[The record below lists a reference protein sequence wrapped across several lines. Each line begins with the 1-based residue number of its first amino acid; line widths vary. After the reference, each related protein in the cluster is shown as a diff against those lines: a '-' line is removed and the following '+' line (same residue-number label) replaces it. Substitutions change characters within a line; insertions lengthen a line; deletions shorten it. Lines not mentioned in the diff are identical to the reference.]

1 MQSAA
6 ILLEDKNKT
15 KLASPWEK
23 QRPPKKKK
31 KKERKKAFARVGYR
45 SPLSVAAAGLL
56 PQAEAQLPA
65 GLGGFEFALIVPLL

>member
-1 MQSAA
+1 MR
-6 ILLEDKNKT
+6 IKT
-15 KLASPWEK
+15 KLNWLALGRSK
-23 QRPPKKKK
+23 GLQKK
-31 KKERKKAFARVGYR
+31 KKEIKKAFARVGYR

>member
-23 QRPPKKKK
+23 QRPPKKK

>member
-1 MQSAA
+1 MR
-6 ILLEDKNKT
+6 IKT
-15 KLASPWEK
+15 KLNWLALGRSK
-23 QRPPKKKK
+23 GLQKKKR
-31 KKERKKAFARVGYR
+31 KERKKAFARIGYR